1 MKLMPNS
8 DHQYHKGV
16 GSMRVLLYGNGSCGN
31 HGCEAIV
38 RGTIAL
44 LGTTNTFRVQSDNSQ
59 DDIKYGLNILAEISP
74 AKSIPKKD
82 LRFVSAYI
90 KLKLTGDYSDMDG
103 LHYISGIHD
112 ACSNADIAFSVGG
125 DNYCYGGTEIY
136 AYLNRAYRKR
146 GVNTVLWGCSIEP
159 DVVSR
164 KSVSTDLSL
173 YNLIVARES
182 ISYASI
188 GRVQSK
194 VILSPDPAFF
204 MEPMVCNIDDR
215 LHAGNVIGINVSP
228 MIISN
233 EKKAGMAYE
242 NYRQLV
248 QYILS
253 ETDAYVALIPHVVW
267 DSNDDRRVLRQL
279 YDDFGQDP
287 RLIPVEDHTAPELKY
302 IISKCAFFV
311 GARTHATIAA
321 YSSCVPTLV
330 VGYSVKA
337 RGIARDLFGTE
348 DQFVLPVQSLN
359 EPGQLSRA
367 FQELYAK
374 RAAIKEHLQM
384 FLPDYCAKADAAIR
398 AIKELVIR

>member
-164 KSVSTDLSL
+164 KRVSTDLSL
-173 YNLIVARES
+173 
-182 ISYASI
+182 
-188 GRVQSK
+188 
-194 VILSPDPAFF
+194 
-204 MEPMVCNIDDR
+204 
-215 LHAGNVIGINVSP
+215 
-228 MIISN
+228 
-233 EKKAGMAYE
+233 
-242 NYRQLV
+242 
-248 QYILS
+248 
-253 ETDAYVALIPHVVW
+253 
-267 DSNDDRRVLRQL
+267 
-279 YDDFGQDP
+279 
-287 RLIPVEDHTAPELKY
+287 
-302 IISKCAFFV
+302 
-311 GARTHATIAA
+311 
-321 YSSCVPTLV
+321 
-330 VGYSVKA
+330 
-337 RGIARDLFGTE
+337 
-348 DQFVLPVQSLN
+348 
-359 EPGQLSRA
+359 
-367 FQELYAK
+367 
-374 RAAIKEHLQM
+374 
-384 FLPDYCAKADAAIR
+384 
-398 AIKELVIR
+398 